1 MKHSISPEEKAFEKE
16 SKYNKNRTS
25 YFDSKCNY
33 VYVVNEKKREIIP
46 YSDELRE
53 VFEFLDESDH
63 EMDLQER
70 RERENRVADVKPI
83 DDKDT
88 KASNAIERAADKN
101 PIEMLFSDGVEENDD
116 LKVKF
121 KEWIETLS
129 DSQQDLIYKH
139 FGMRMTFEEIR
150 LEEEKNGKRVT
161 KQAIHNRW
169 KKLQEKIKKEF
180 GCYFPD

>member
-1 MKHSISPEEKAFEKE
+1 MKHSISSEETAFEKE

-25 YFDSKCNY
+25 YFDSDYNY
-33 VYVVNEKKREIIP
+33 VYVVNENKREIIP
-46 YSDELRE
+46 YSDEFRE

-70 RERENRVADVKPI
+70 RERENRVADIKPI

-88 KASNAIERAADKN
+88 RAANAIERAADEN
-101 PIEMLFSDGVEENDD
+101 PFEMLFSDSVEDKDD

-121 KEWIETLS
+121 EEWIEALS
-129 DSQQDLIYKH
+129 DSQQDLIYKR

-150 LEEEKNGKRVT
+150 LEEEKNGKHVT

-169 KKLQEKIKKEF
+169 KKIQEKIKKKF
-180 GCYFPD
+180 GCHFPD